1 MGCGVLLLCELLL
14 ATVTR
19 SRMSVGGVCG
29 ELCVVCLGSNKDP
42 AVVRC
47 MGRRIT
53 SGPDSVCFLADA
65 TILKAMQLAIRIST
79 YSVRK
84 LILLYTAMYN
94 WMIIHKWTENIF
106 VLFLVLSSD

>member
-1 MGCGVLLLCELLL
+1 MGCCYCVNCCWQPLPGVACPL
-14 ATVTR
+14 
-19 SRMSVGGVCG
+19 VGCAVSCV
-29 ELCVVCLGSNKDP
+29 LCVVCLGSNKDP